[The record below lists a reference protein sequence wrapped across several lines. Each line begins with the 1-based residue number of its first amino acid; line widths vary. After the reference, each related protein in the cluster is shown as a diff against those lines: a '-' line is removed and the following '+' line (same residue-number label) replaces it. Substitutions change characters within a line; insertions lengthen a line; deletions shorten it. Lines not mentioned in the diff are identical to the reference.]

1 MQPMEARNYRFP
13 KPQLDELE
21 RISKKRGI
29 KEPELMRRA
38 LEDFLLK
45 CKREE
50 VPEKQTEL
58 VTWVNARE

>member
-1 MQPMEARNYRFP
+1 
-13 KPQLDELE
+13 
-21 RISKKRGI
+21 
-29 KEPELMRRA
+29 MRRA